1 MRFAL
6 NDTIAALATA
16 PGEGGVAIVRVSG
29 PDAESAMRRFFSA
42 RPKTIES
49 HRMYYGHIINAGERE
64 EALCVLMRAPRSYTR
79 QDVCE
84 FQIHGGDATASRLLR
99 ALYDFGIRP
108 AEPGEFTRRAFLNG
122 RIDLSRAEAVMDVLR
137 ARGEAALRA
146 GLRELDGGVAR
157 YVAQLQDELTGLLA
171 RIEAALDFP
180 EEIEQTEIEA
190 DIMNDARDLE
200 RRLRHACAPRQAD
213 MLRRGLSVVLAGRPN
228 VGKSSLMNA
237 LLGSER
243 AIVTRT
249 AGTTRDVLTEEL
261 ELSGYRV
268 RLSDTAGQ
276 RDASDEIERMGV
288 ERARAAAGAA
298 DMVLLVLDTAE
309 ALSDEDRALLDMA
322 DDRFI
327 LVLNKRDL
335 PAAWDAAALSVR
347 FSGRV
352 CEVSARDLAGV
363 DELKRLM
370 SARAAS
376 CADPDA
382 LFLRERHIACAQRA
396 ADQIALA
403 VQSLAQGASIELAA
417 LDLRGAREA
426 LGEITGQTAGADVID
441 RIFSDFCVGK

>member
-1 MRFAL
+1 MISRL
-6 NDTIAALATA
+6 DDTIAALATA

-29 PDAESAMRRFFSA
+29 PDAERAMRRFFSA
-42 RPKTIES
+42 RPKPVES

-64 EALCVLMRAPRSYTR
+64 EALCVMMRAPRSYTR

-84 FQIHGGDATASRLLR
+84 FQIHGGEAAASRLLR
-99 ALYDFGIRP
+99 ALYGFGIRP

-122 RIDLSRAEAVMDVLR
+122 RIDLSRAEAVMDVMR
-137 ARGEAALRA
+137 AKGEAALRA

-157 YVAQLQDELTGLLA
+157 YVLGARDELTGMLA

-180 EEIEQTEIEA
+180 DEIDEGDIGPEI
-190 DIMNDARDLE
+190 MRDASALSG
-200 RRLRHACAPRQAD
+200 RLRRACAPRQAD

-249 AGTTRDVLTEEL
+249 AGTTRDVLTEDL
-261 ELSGYRV
+261 ELNGYRV

-288 ERARAAAGAA
+288 ERARAAVSAA
-298 DMVLLVLDTAE
+298 DIVLLVLDAAE
-309 ALSDEDRALLDMA
+309 PLSGEDRALIDMA
-322 DDRFI
+322 DERFI

-335 PAAWDAAALSVR
+335 PPAWDAAALSAG
-347 FSGRV
+347 FDGRV
-352 CEVSARDLAGV
+352 CEVSARDMAGV
-363 DELKRLM
+363 SELKRLM

-382 LFLRERHIACAQRA
+382 LFLRERHMECARRA
-396 ADQIALA
+396 ADMIDLA
-403 VQSLAQGASIELAA
+403 VRSLGEGASIELAA
-417 LDLRGAREA
+417 MDLRGAHEA
-426 LGEITGQTAGADVID
+426 LGEITGQTAGEDVID
-441 RIFSDFCVGK
+441 RIFADFCVGK